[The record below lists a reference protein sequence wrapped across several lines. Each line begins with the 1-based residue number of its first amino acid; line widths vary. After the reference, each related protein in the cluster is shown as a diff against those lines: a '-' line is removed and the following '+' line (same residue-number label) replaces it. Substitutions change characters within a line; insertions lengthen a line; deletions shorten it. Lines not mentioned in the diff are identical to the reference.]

1 MTRKEKLHRWLTA
14 VFWISLVCSL
24 VFSWFYLNRSVP
36 DKLNLVVDERENFY
50 FPLPVKVTLESESEE
65 VVVGNGSNIPSEQIH
80 LQLNRPF
87 SLYSSNEGTYHL
99 NLKLFGL
106 INFKDIEL
114 DVSDTKYAIPC
125 GMPVGIYMKSDGLMV
140 IGTGEVE
147 AKDGTEIDP
156 AEGIL
161 KSGDYIETI
170 NGTPAEDKN
179 DMIEAV
185 AKAKDTPIQLKVRR
199 DNETIDVTMTPV
211 ETKDG
216 EFKLGI
222 WIRDDTQGI
231 GTMTYVTESG
241 KYGALGHGISD
252 SDTGLLVNTSGGELY
267 DTEIMGI
274 EKGSMGKPGVL
285 SGVIYYGGQSKLGTI
300 ETNTDQGIFGTVG
313 DKMWR
318 EINRTLGEGPSR
330 EPIPIGYRQDIK
342 KGKAYIRSCISGKP
356 ENYEIEIQKID
367 YSTAHKN
374 KGLVIKVT
382 DQKLLNLTGGIVQG
396 MSGSPIIQDG
406 KLIGAVTHVF
416 VNDPTRG
423 YGIFIENMLD
433 TAA

>member
-1 MTRKEKLHRWLTA
+1 MTRKERLRRLLTA
-14 VFWISLVCSL
+14 VFWISLVCTL
-24 VFSWFYLNRSVP
+24 IVSWFAFDRAIP
-36 DKLNLVVDERENFY
+36 DKLNLVVDETERFR
-50 FPLPVKVTLESESEE
+50 FPIPLRVTLESESEE
-65 VVVGNGSNIPSEQIH
+65 VVVGNGSNIPADQIK
-80 LQLNRPF
+80 LRINEPF
-87 SLYSSNEGTYHL
+87 SLYSSCEGTYRL

-106 INFKDIEL
+106 ISFKDIEV

-140 IGTGEVE
+140 IGTGDVE
-147 AKDGTEIDP
+147 TKEGTFIDP

-170 NGTPAEDKN
+170 NGEPADDKD

-185 AKAKDTPIQLKVRR
+185 AAAKESPLKLRVRR
-199 DNETIDVTMTPV
+199 DDETMDVTMTPV

-216 EFKLGI
+216 GYKLGV

-241 KYGALGHGISD
+241 SYGALGHGISD
-252 SDTGLLVNTSGGELY
+252 TDTGLLVSTSGGELY
-267 DTEIMGI
+267 DTEIKGI
-274 EKGSMGKPGVL
+274 EKGSLGKPGVL

-300 ETNTDQGIFGTVG
+300 DSNTEQGIFGAVG
-313 DKMWR
+313 SRMWKEIDK
-318 EINRTLGEGPSR
+318 TLGEGPAR
-330 EPIPIGYRQDIK
+330 EPIPIGYRQDVK
-342 KGKAYIRSCISGKP
+342 KGKAFIRSCISGEPKD
-356 ENYEIEIQKID
+356 YEIEIQKVD
-367 YSTAHKN
+367 YSTSHKN
-374 KGLVIKVT
+374 KSLVIKVT
-382 DQKLLNLTGGIVQG
+382 DPALLELTGGIVQG

-416 VNDPTRG
+416 IQDSTRG

-433 TAA
+433 H

>member
-14 VFWISLVCSL
+14 VFWISLICSL

-65 VVVGNGSNIPSEQIH
+65 VVVGNGSNIPSDQIH

-185 AKAKDTPIQLKVRR
+185 AKAKDSPIQLKVRR
-199 DNETIDVTMTPV
+199 GNETMDVTMTPV

-318 EINRTLGEGPSR
+318 EINRTLGEGPGR